1 MSAYESIRVQ
11 IRLGDLSKVF
21 TSANLYDYVNDEKIK
36 ADLEFRKGIK
46 DLETELGKKANE
58 ISRLTEE
65 LERVEKKAA
74 DERAGYQQTIQKVNT
89 TVAEQGETLK
99 KWQPAENVEQPEKEA
114 RDFIAKHDTPFESN
128 DVDKACE
135 VIRALLAAKPEAAKP
150 REVSPLLRQR
160 IENAKDV
167 LRQITP
173 VIADTD
179 GNYCEVAGDRF
190 NTVYNT
196 LQELYD
202 VTRAEVQ

>member
-1 MSAYESIRVQ
+1 MNVTVELDELVALHSTAK
-11 IRLGDLSKVF
+11 LS
-21 TSANLYDYVNDEKIK
+21 DY
-36 ADLEFRKGIK
+36 RQ
-46 DLETELGKKANE
+46 T
-58 ISRLTEE
+58 E
-65 LERVEKKAA
+65 LERTKKENA
-74 DERAGYQQTIQKVNT
+74 DLLIEGERQAKEISQQRERLIKT
-89 TVAEQGETLK
+89 EQDLK
-99 KWQPAENVEQPEKEA
+99 KWTEAAQTEKPYADANAFLDE
-114 RDFIAKHDTPFESN
+114 HNTPFESK
-128 DVDKACE
+128 DVDAACE

-173 VIADTD
+173 VMADTD

-190 NTVYNT
+190 NTVYKT

>member
-1 MSAYESIRVQ
+1 MSGSIYDEIMVNVS
-11 IRLGDLSKVF
+11 LGDIARVHSAANCFTISDEQLSK
-21 TSANLYDYVNDEKIK
+21 ARNDLSRLREECETQAKEIGQ
-36 ADLEFRKGIK
+36 LRVR
-46 DLETELGKKANE
+46 LMETE
-58 ISRLTEE
+58 R
-65 LERVEKKAA
+65 
-74 DERAGYQQTIQKVNT
+74 D
-89 TVAEQGETLK
+89 LK
-99 KWQPAENVEQPEKEA
+99 KWTEAAETENPIADA
-114 RDFIAKHDTPFESN
+114 RAYLAEHDTPFESN
-128 DVDKACE
+128 DADTACQ

-173 VIADTD
+173 VIADND

-190 NTVYNT
+190 NSVYNT